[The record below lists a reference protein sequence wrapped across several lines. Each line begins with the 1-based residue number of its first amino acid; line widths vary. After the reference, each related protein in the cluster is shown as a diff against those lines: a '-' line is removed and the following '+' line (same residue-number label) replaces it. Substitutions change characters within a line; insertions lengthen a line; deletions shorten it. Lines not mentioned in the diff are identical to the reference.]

1 MKVGIVGLPNAGKTT
16 LFNALTR
23 AGAETAAYPFT
34 TVEPNVAIVDVP
46 DERLAAV
53 AQAAGAD
60 PQVRETIEFHDIAG
74 LVRGASAGEGLGN
87 RFLAEI
93 RETDAI
99 CHVVRTH
106 ADQRVPHPDGR
117 VEPLADAEIVDAE
130 LLLADLD
137 QAQRRLE
144 RVRKEAGSGAK
155 EIAAERDWLQRVV
168 EALGRGEPAR
178 GVPAPALA
186 PDAPAHLQALSSKPV
201 LYVANVDE
209 GDGEPPA
216 ELVEHARR
224 QGAGCI
230 AVSARIEAELAELRR
245 GEATEMRSE
254 LGLVEPGLERLVRA
268 AYELL
273 DLVTFFTA
281 HRGQRGAG
289 AGASPRAH
297 RLGRRRQGA
306 HRHPGRLRARRGDRL
321 ARARRRR
328 RLRPGAGRRAD
339 PNRGPRLRRSRR
351 GRDHDS
357 ALSGRVRA
365 SARAA
370 GPGALPL
377 DFRGCEPSL
386 AFPASPARPGTTRA
400 ST

>member
-1 MKVGIVGLPNAGKTT
+1 VKVGIVGLPNAGKTT

-23 AGAETAAYPFT
+23 AAAETAAYPFT

-53 AQAAGAD
+53 AQAAKAS

-106 ADQRVPHPDGR
+106 GDERVPHPDGR
-117 VEPLADAEIVDAE
+117 VDPLADAEVVDAE

-155 EIAAERDWLQRVV
+155 EVAAERDWLQRVV

-186 PDAPAHLQALSSKPV
+186 SDAPAHLQALSSKPV

-209 GDGEPPA
+209 GDAEPAA

-224 QGAGCI
+224 HGAGCI
-230 AVSARIEAELAELRR
+230 AVSARIEVELAELPAD
-245 GEATEMRSE
+245 EATEMRAE
-254 LGLVEPGLERLVRA
+254 LGLVEPGLERLVGA

-281 HRGQRGAG
+281 HRG
-289 AGASPRAH
+289 SE
-297 RLGRRRQGA
+297 
-306 HRHPGRLRARRGDRL
+306 
-321 ARARRRR
+321 ARAR
-328 RLRPGAGRRAD
+328 A
-339 PNRGPRLRRSRR
+339 LRRGLTAWDAAGKVHTDIQAGFVRAEVIGWR
-351 GRDHDS
+351 ELVDAGGYGEAREGGLIRTEGRDYVLRDGDVITIRH
-357 ALSGRVRA
+357 
-365 SARAA
+365 
-370 GPGALPL
+370 
-377 DFRGCEPSL
+377 
-386 AFPASPARPGTTRA
+386 
-400 ST
+400 